1 MRMKNTRQQ
10 LQLFVDSLGIS
21 ADQRLQLVGLIDQLY
36 QEEKQASTMYA
47 TAGALAF
54 SDGSCAEPST
64 HESINTAAIAELHQ
78 ASKELEQY
86 ARVLS
91 HDLRSPLRTISSYV
105 ELLQK
110 RHKEELAEEGKTFL
124 QYIAEKTDQMNTVI
138 QDLLTYIRTGQR
150 LQQHVLTDVNKVIE
164 LVEYQLRAE
173 LAATQGKIQ
182 VGELPQIMAARTSMQ
197 QIFQQ
202 LILNALQFRSTA
214 PPVVE
219 IRCIREAN
227 HWHFLVS
234 DNGMGL
240 DEVHK
245 HKVFEPFQRIHLGSP
260 SGTGVGLAICKKWVE
275 LHQGEIW
282 YAAHPHGGTTFHFT
296 IAAHQ

>member
-1 MRMKNTRQQ
+1 MRMKDTRQQ
-10 LQLFVDSLGIS
+10 LQLFMDSLGIS
-21 ADQRLQLVGLIDQLY
+21 ADQRLHLAGLIDQLH
-36 QEEKQASTMYA
+36 QEEKQSTD
-47 TAGALAF
+47 TLSTGGTLTFAGG
-54 SDGSCAEPST
+54 DNY
-64 HESINTAAIAELHQ
+64 ESLVQERTNTVAIEKLQQ

-105 ELLQK
+105 ELLQN
-110 RHKEELAEEGKTFL
+110 RHKEALAEEGKTFL

-150 LQQHVLTDVNKVIE
+150 VQQHVLTDLNKVMKI
-164 LVEYQLRAE
+164 VEYQLCTE
-173 LAATQGKIQ
+173 LSATKGQIR

-202 LILNALQFRSTA
+202 LILNALQFRSKA
-214 PPVVE
+214 PPIID
-219 IRCIREAN
+219 IRGIREPKQ
-227 HWHFLVS
+227 WHFIVT

-240 DEVHK
+240 DETHQ
-245 HKVFEPFQRIHLGSP
+245 HKVFEPFQRIHMGSP
-260 SGTGVGLAICKKWVE
+260 FGTGVGLAICKKWVA

-282 YAAHPHGGTTFHFT
+282 YESHPHGGTTFHFT
-296 IAAHQ
+296 IAVQ

>member
-1 MRMKNTRQQ
+1 MKNTRQQ
-10 LQLFVDSLGIS
+10 LHLFMDSLGIS
-21 ADQRLQLVGLIDQLY
+21 ADQRLQLAGLFDQLY
-36 QEEKQASTMYA
+36 QEEKQVRATPSRAGTLLLSKDSYA
-47 TAGALAF
+47 ESLTQ
-54 SDGSCAEPST
+54 
-64 HESINTAAIAELHQ
+64 ESINNAAIIELQQ

-86 ARVLS
+86 TRVLS

-138 QDLLTYIRTGQR
+138 QDLLAYIRTGQR
-150 LQQHVLTDVNKVIE
+150 VQQHVLTDLNKVLE
-164 LVEYQLRAE
+164 VVEYQLRTE
-173 LAATQGKIQ
+173 LSATKGQIR

-202 LILNALQFRSTA
+202 LILNALQFRSEA
-214 PPVVE
+214 PPVIE
-219 IRCIREAN
+219 IRCIREAS

-240 DEVHK
+240 DEVHE
-245 HKVFEPFQRIHLGSP
+245 HKAFEPFQRIHMGSP

-282 YAAHPHGGTTFHFT
+282 YQAHPQGGTTFHFT
-296 IAAHQ
+296 IATHH

>member
-1 MRMKNTRQQ
+1 MKNTRQQ
-10 LQLFVDSLGIS
+10 LHLFMDSLGIS
-21 ADQRLQLVGLIDQLY
+21 ADQRLHLAGLFDQLY
-36 QEEKQASTMYA
+36 QEEKQSSTLLS
-47 TAGALAF
+47 TTGALALTE
-54 SDGSCAEPST
+54 GRYPEPVT
-64 HESINTAAIAELHQ
+64 HESTNTAAIAELQQ

-110 RHKEELAEEGKTFL
+110 RHKQELADEGKTFL

-138 QDLLTYIRTGQR
+138 QDLLAYIRTGQR
-150 LQQHVLTDVNKVIE
+150 VQQHLLTDLNKVLE
-164 LVEYQLRAE
+164 LVEYQLRTE
-173 LAATQGKIQ
+173 LTATGGEIR

-219 IRCIREAN
+219 IRCIREAG

-240 DEVHK
+240 DEAHEHK
-245 HKVFEPFQRIHLGSP
+245 AFEPFQRIHMGSP

-282 YAAHPHGGTTFHFT
+282 YQARPQGGTTFHFT
-296 IAAHQ
+296 IVAHQ

>member
-1 MRMKNTRQQ
+1 MKNTRQQ
-10 LQLFVDSLGIS
+10 LQLFMDSLGIS
-21 ADQRLQLVGLIDQLY
+21 ADQRLQLSGLIDQLH
-36 QEEKQASTMYA
+36 QEEKQSTA
-47 TAGALAF
+47 IISTGSALTFAGGNNSEALVP
-54 SDGSCAEPST
+54 GST
-64 HESINTAAIAELHQ
+64 NTATIEKLQQ

-105 ELLQK
+105 ELLQN

-138 QDLLTYIRTGQR
+138 QDLLAYIRTGQR
-150 LQQHVLTDVNKVIE
+150 VQQHVLTDLNKVIE
-164 LVEYQLRAE
+164 VVEYQLRTE
-173 LAATQGKIQ
+173 LSATEGQIR
-182 VGELPQIMAARTSMQ
+182 VGELPQILAARTSMQ

-202 LILNALQFRSTA
+202 LILNALQFRSEA
-214 PPVVE
+214 PPIVE
-219 IRCIREAN
+219 IRCIREPKQ
-227 HWHFLVS
+227 WHFMIV

-240 DEVHK
+240 DKTHQ
-245 HKVFEPFQRIHLGSP
+245 HKVFEPFQRIHMGSP

-282 YAAHPHGGTTFHFT
+282 YQPHPQGGTTFHFT
-296 IAAHQ
+296 IAAH